1 MTYTLGYVFV
11 FLANLGSEDCDHHH
25 CNDYQC
31 IMVIVAKILAI
42 LPPATPLFFLACL
55 ASQFCHLCRHHYQLY
70 HYDPPHALL
79 HRQPHCQDYYHPHNP
94 LFLISFW
101 ILFTLI
107 HFLVQTSLS
116 WSSPLPSPSSGSL
129 SLSFLSVLSS
139 FSHYN
144 LEIMLTI
151 SSSSSL
157 DNVLFF
163 ISSSSR
169 YQRLKRTKSP
179 RDNVDDIIII
189 ITIPIST
196 IISTLRHRPHHHRH
210 LEKSS

>member
-1 MTYTLGYVFV
+1 M
-11 FLANLGSEDCDHHH
+11 
-25 CNDYQC
+25 
-31 IMVIVAKILAI
+31 IIVAKILAI

-55 ASQFCHLCRHHYQLY
+55 TSQFCHSCRHHYQLY
-70 HYDPPHALL
+70 HYDHPHDLL
-79 HRQPHCQDYYHPHNP
+79 HHQPHCQDYYHPHNP

-139 FSHYN
+139 FSHHQ
-144 LEIMLTI
+144 LEIMLTR
-151 SSSSSL
+151 SSSSSSSPPSSSSR

-163 ISSSSR
+163 ISSSSL
-169 YQRLKRTKSP
+169 YQLVPKRKK
-179 RDNVDDIIII
+179 N
-189 ITIPIST
+189 
-196 IISTLRHRPHHHRH
+196 H
-210 LEKSS
+210 L